1 MVEIAA
7 LPPTG
12 MIALRGDLADPALAA
27 AVTAATGR
35 SVPAIRRIDGGFE
48 AGAAWMSPDELLL
61 LVPYAEA
68 PARAAELGAALAG
81 THHLVADV
89 SDARAG
95 FALDGAGAR
104 EVLAKG
110 VPVDLHP
117 AAFGPG
123 DLRRTRLGQV
133 AAAFWMPAPERFEL
147 VCFRSVAAFVEAWL
161 RQAATPG
168 TLPGFLQ
175 GPERDAAAS

>member
-1 MVEIAA
+1 MPEIAA

-12 MIALRGDLADPALAA
+12 MITLRGDLADPALTA
-27 AVTAATGR
+27 AVTAATGQP
-35 SVPAIRRIDGGFE
+35 VPSTRRIHGSFG
-48 AGAAWMSPDELLL
+48 AGAGWMAPDELLL

-68 PARAAELGAALAG
+68 PARTAALAEALAG
-81 THHLVADV
+81 SHHLVADV

-95 FALDGAGAR
+95 FRLDGPGAR

-110 VPVDLHP
+110 APVDLHP

-147 VCFRSVAAFVEAWL
+147 VCFRSVAAFVETWL

-168 TLPGFLQ
+168 TFPGLFPHS
-175 GPERDAAAS
+175 GGDAAAP